1 MADYSAVQYFK
12 DIAERATKTAAQS
25 ALGVLGAGYAGLFD
39 VDWQGVASVAG
50 LAAVVSVLTSVASSG
65 FGSGTP
71 SLVDSGAG
79 KHAAEE

>member
-1 MADYSAVQYFK
+1 MTDYLK

-50 LAAVVSVLTSVASSG
+50 LAAIVSVLTSVASSG
-65 FGSGTP
+65 FGGGTP
-71 SLVDSGAG
+71 SLVDSSPG